1 MRALVASPRWT
12 SGAGFGAIR
21 CGAAE
26 IFLCRDAQGGRGGP
40 PPRFPGDEQTGGV
53 WMTWWL
59 ETQAHVDEA
68 HALAER
74 RGLEVTWPP
83 TDEPWGV
90 REFHLR
96 HPDGH
101 TFRVASGLPEGD
113 QPG

>member
-1 MRALVASPRWT
+1 
-12 SGAGFGAIR
+12 
-21 CGAAE
+21 
-26 IFLCRDAQGGRGGP
+26 
-40 PPRFPGDEQTGGV
+40 
-53 WMTWWL
+53 MTWWL

-83 TDEPWGV
+83 TDEPGGV

-96 HPDGH
+96 HRDGH